1 MDLRTYARIIRRFWP
16 IAAGGAFF
24 AVLLGVLSVAH
35 VQGTHLRWRQPLQYQ
50 STSVLLVSADR
61 PWWTMATLPPDS
73 TSDAR
78 QAPAPIADPA
88 RLSGLAALYAFFVQS
103 DAVRKLVGTSAARH
117 VDAAAVNADLGNG
130 NHDSLPL
137 LQIVATA
144 ESGHG
149 AIDLANR
156 ATAAFQKFVVGRQ
169 VAGAVP
175 TPTRVKL
182 EVMNTASQA
191 TLLQGR
197 SYTRPFALVVGVLV
211 MTAILML
218 AAENLWPSTPG
229 PDGPRD
235 DADDTEPAARAAP
248 PRMVPGAVMATAAPA
263 ATASADANTLP
274 AGRHGVRAQRIV

>member
-1 MDLRTYARIIRRFWP
+1 MDLRAYARIIRRFWF
-16 IAAGGAFF
+16 IAVAGAFF
-24 AVLLGVLSVAH
+24 ALLLGVMSVAR
-35 VQGTHLRWRQPLQYQ
+35 VEGTHLRWRQPLQYQ
-50 STSVLLVSADR
+50 STSVLLVSAAR
-61 PWWTMATLPPDS
+61 PWWTMATLPPPDT
-73 TSDAR
+73 TSDSQQT
-78 QAPAPIADPA
+78 QAPVADPA
-88 RLSGLAALYAFFVQS
+88 RLAGLASLYAFFVES

-156 ATAAFQKFVVGRQ
+156 ATAAFQKFVVDRQ
-169 VAGAVP
+169 VEGAVP
-175 TPTRVKL
+175 TTTRVKL

-191 TLLQGR
+191 TLVQGR

-218 AAENLWPSTPG
+218 AAENVWPTTTD

-235 DADDTEPAARAAP
+235 DASESEPKRATP
-248 PRMVPGAVMATAAPA
+248 PRVVPEPVMATAAPA
-263 ATASADANTLP
+263 ATVSADARTLP
-274 AGRHGVRAQRIV
+274 AGRHGRAQRIV